1 MGESNTPTPTET
13 LLASAKAGDAAAL
26 GELLGRYNSYLTLLV
41 RVQLSRRIQA
51 KADPADLVQ
60 DTFLEAHRHFA
71 NFRGTS
77 EPELTAWL
85 RQILGSRLANVV
97 RHYVGTKG
105 RDVRMETD
113 LQAELDESS
122 RFLDAGLIA
131 ADSSPSQQAAHRE
144 TAVILADALERL
156 PEDYREAIVLRQL
169 EGLAFADV
177 AVRMGKTEDSVQKLW
192 VRGLARLRKEVEGL
206 Q

>member
-1 MGESNTPTPTET
+1 MGDSNTPTPTEV

-71 NFRGTS
+71 NFRGSS

-144 TAVILADALERL
+144 TAVILADALDRL

-169 EGLAFADV
+169 EGLPFADV
-177 AVRMGKTEDSVQKLW
+177 AVRMGRTEDSVQKLW

>member
-1 MGESNTPTPTET
+1 MGESNTPTPTEI

-26 GELLGRYNSYLTLLV
+26 GELLGRYNCYLTLLV

-144 TAVILADALERL
+144 TAVILADALDRL

-169 EGLAFADV
+169 EGLPFADV
-177 AVRMGKTEDSVQKLW
+177 AVRMGRTEDSVQKLW
-192 VRGLARLRKEVEGL
+192 VRGLTRLRKEVEGL

>member
-1 MGESNTPTPTET
+1 MGESNTPTPTEK
-13 LLASAKAGDAAAL
+13 LLASAKAGDADAL

-71 NFRGTS
+71 HFRGTS

-131 ADSSPSQQAAHRE
+131 AESSPSQQASHRE
-144 TAVILADALERL
+144 TAVILADALDRL

-169 EGLAFADV
+169 EGLPFADV
-177 AVRMGKTEDSVQKLW
+177 AVRMNRSEDSVQKLW

>member
-169 EGLAFADV
+169 EGLPFADV

>member
-1 MGESNTPTPTET
+1 MAESPNPTET
-13 LLASAKAGDAAAL
+13 LLATAKTGDARAL
-26 GELLGRYNSYLTLLV
+26 GELLARYNSYLTLLV

-60 DTFLEAHRHFA
+60 DTFLEAHRHFDR
-71 NFRGTS
+71 FRGTT

-85 RQILGSRLANVV
+85 RQILGSRLANVI

-131 ADSSPSQQAAHRE
+131 GESSPSQQASHRE
-144 TAVILADALERL
+144 TALLLAEALDRL
-156 PEDYREAIVLRQL
+156 PDDYREAIVLRQI
-169 EGLAFADV
+169 EGLPFAEV
-177 AVRMGKTEDSVQKLW
+177 ATRMGRSEDSVQKLW
-192 VRGLARLRKEVEGL
+192 IRGLSRLRKETEGL

>member
-1 MGESNTPTPTET
+1 MGESNTPTPTEV
-13 LLASAKAGDAAAL
+13 LLASAKAGDATAL
-26 GELLGRYNSYLTLLV
+26 GELLGRYNNYLTLLV

-60 DTFLEAHRHFA
+60 DTFLEAHRHFDR
-71 NFRGTS
+71 FRGTS

-131 ADSSPSQQAAHRE
+131 GESSPSQQASHRE
-144 TAVILADALERL
+144 TSVILADALERL

-169 EGLAFADV
+169 EGMPFADV
-177 AVRMGKTEDSVQKLW
+177 ATRMGRTEDSVQKLW

>member
-1 MGESNTPTPTET
+1 MGEANTPTPTEA
-13 LLASAKAGDAAAL
+13 LLAAAKDGDATAL
-26 GELLGRYNSYLTLLV
+26 GELLARYNSYLTLLV

-60 DTFLEAHRHFA
+60 DAFLEAHRHFG
-71 NFRGTS
+71 NFRGSS

-131 ADSSPSQQAAHRE
+131 GESSPSQQATRRE
-144 TAVILADALERL
+144 TAVLLAEALDRL
-156 PEDYREAIVLRQL
+156 PADYREAIVLRQL
-169 EGLAFADV
+169 EGLPFSEV
-177 AVRMGKTEDSVQKLW
+177 AERMGRSEDSVQKLW
-192 VRGLARLRKEVEGL
+192 VRGLSRLRKEAEGL

>member
-1 MGESNTPTPTET
+1 MGESNTPTPTEI

-26 GELLGRYNSYLTLLV
+26 GELLGRYNNYLTLLV

-105 RDVRMETD
+105 RDIRMETD

-169 EGLAFADV
+169 EGLPFSDV

-192 VRGLARLRKEVEGL
+192 VRGLDRLRKEVEGL